1 MTCRIS
7 RRLPN
12 NRTEESRF
20 HMAPPDQEIDASK
33 RRLLSARLQT
43 AEDYPPVKAGASSLA
58 EILDAARRQ
67 RQ

>member
-12 NRTEESRF
+12 NRTEESR
-20 HMAPPDQEIDASK
+20 MAPPEQEISASK
-33 RRLLSARLQT
+33 RRLLSARLPT
-43 AEDYPPVKAGASSLA
+43 SEEYPPAKAGASSLA

-67 RQ
+67 RP

>member
-20 HMAPPDQEIDASK
+20 HMAPPEQEISASK
-33 RRLLSARLQT
+33 RRLLSARLPT
-43 AEDYPPVKAGASSLA
+43 AEEYPPAKAGASSLA

>member
-7 RRLPN
+7 RRFPN

-20 HMAPPDQEIDASK
+20 DMAPADQEIGPSK
-33 RRLLSARLQT
+33 DRLLSARLQT
-43 AEDYPPVKAGASSLA
+43 SEEYPPAKAGASSLA
-58 EILDAARRQ
+58 EILDAAKRQ

>member
-20 HMAPPDQEIDASK
+20 HMAPPDQEIGASN
-33 RRLLSARLQT
+33 RRLLSARLRT
-43 AEDYPPVKAGASSLA
+43 SEEYPPAKAGASSLA
-58 EILDAARRQ
+58 EILDAAKRRRQ
-67 RQ
+67 